1 MAKIRTYTPE
11 NASKHTMIMERC
23 ATQQPT
29 TLASIVRIVNP
40 LSRFGK
46 AIKLYNLNKT
56 IQILYVTFSL
66 PIQIKRQTTWQLFVY
81 FVDKATKREIVSSYP
96 KAKTRV
102 YPRRDSKNS
111 DGTPFWMQNDNT
123 RPTNLISSTLTK
135 NSLQNRN
142 IRTPSPTSAGTR
154 RFYVQNALKNWVN
167 LSRLRFFFS
176 IVPCQNQHNQ
186 RWRTRR
192 GAGMGPNRFVL
203 QLFTSGSHLG
213 VQHLCKHA
221 PKTTSIFWG
230 YFHGMMGTGE
240 NLFFIANLDG
250 LVESS
255 CTLGMF
261 RTGFA
266 DVFLTP
272 WHIFLT

>member
-1 MAKIRTYTPE
+1 
-11 NASKHTMIMERC
+11 MILHSPYWFNQNYSNYM
-23 ATQQPT
+23 T
-29 TLASIVRIVNP
+29 TNCIFR
-40 LSRFGK
+40 
-46 AIKLYNLNKT
+46 
-56 IQILYVTFSL
+56 
-66 PIQIKRQTTWQLFVY
+66 WQ
-81 FVDKATKREIVSSYP
+81 SHGMGNCSPYP
-96 KAKTRV
+96 KTKTRV
-102 YPRRDSKNS
+102 HPPPHSRNS

-123 RPTNLISSTLTK
+123 RPTNLISSTYTK
-135 NSLQNRN
+135 NSLQNRTFT
-142 IRTPSPTSAGTR
+142 IPSPTSAGTR
-154 RFYVQNALKNWVN
+154 RFYAQNALKDWVN

-192 GAGMGPNRFVL
+192 GVGIGPNRIVL

-213 VQHLCKHA
+213 AQHLCKHG

-240 NLFFIANLDG
+240 NLFFIANLNE

-255 CTLGMF
+255 CTLAMF

-266 DVFLTP
+266 DVFRSF
-272 WHIFLT
+272 WHIFLTKPTVPQD